1 MKKKCL
7 NSARYSIPSTRLEQ
21 TAAASP
27 MAQHPEL
34 PPPCPDRQNT
44 RTQRR
49 SRHCSRLRPER
60 PPGKRGGEQRQA
72 TKRRQEHHQC
82 RGHPHCHQNYK
93 KKGVY
98 PVTSFLLD
106 TFHGIMKLLQWPN
119 VPLCPIYSLYYRSAC
134 CTKFAQQLEASHANG
149 STKTTSVWTWEAEA
163 PAAPAAP
170 AIHVVKS
177 HSAIWAV
184 GPAPLEPPTAWPVPM
199 YLLLK

>member
-7 NSARYSIPSTRLEQ
+7 NSASYSIPSTRLEQ

-49 SRHCSRLRPER
+49 SRHCSRLRPES

-72 TKRRQEHHQC
+72 TKRRQPPPVPPP
-82 RGHPHCHQNYK
+82 PHCHHQNYK

-98 PVTSFLLD
+98 PVRSFLLD
-106 TFHGIMKLLQWPN
+106 PFHGIMKLLQWPN
-119 VPLCPIYSLYYRSAC
+119 VPFTVYYMRSAC

-149 STKTTSVWTWEAEA
+149 STKTTSVWTWEAE
-163 PAAPAAP
+163 APAAP

>member
-7 NSARYSIPSTRLEQ
+7 NSARYSIPSTRLEH

-49 SRHCSRLRPER
+49 SRHCSRLRPES

-72 TKRRQEHHQC
+72 TKRRQPPPVPPPPPLPPPELQEE
-82 RGHPHCHQNYK
+82 RGVPSHIFSLGPI
-93 KKGVY
+93 
-98 PVTSFLLD
+98 SWL
-106 TFHGIMKLLQWPN
+106 MKLLQWPN
-119 VPLCPIYSLYYRSAC
+119 VPFTVYLRSAC

-149 STKTTSVWTWEAEA
+149 STKTTSVWT
-163 PAAPAAP
+163 
-170 AIHVVKS
+170 V
-177 HSAIWAV
+177 
-184 GPAPLEPPTAWPVPM
+184 
-199 YLLLK
+199 